1 MARRSKKKR
10 ILLVSALL
18 SLIGAAHIAL
28 CRTNSTYADWYVSGP
43 FQFFPNVIGRIT
55 GILPFSLYELILY
68 ALILGT
74 IGAFIYAI
82 IVHLRARGD
91 AAAKPMRVAGGQI
104 LCSLIFFAS
113 LVFCIASFTIL
124 GNYGRSPIAG
134 ALGIEIREAS
144 VADLKELCLSLVEDA
159 VSVMDQVTRDE
170 EGTFVL
176 GDVDVNEEAREA
188 MYHLGK
194 MYEAFE
200 GYYPQPKAVLLSEG
214 MSYLNLTGMYSPF
227 TIEANYNDACMDS
240 VIPYTVC
247 HELGHLRGFLRE
259 DEAGFI
265 AWLACYHSDDPA
277 FRYSGAVNALK
288 YGLNALYREVDYEE
302 YKEFYN
308 ALPYEIRWDL
318 WKNSEYWQAHR
329 SFTYTVGTKVNDTY
343 LKVNAQEGGMKS
355 YGRMIDLLM
364 AYRKIG
370 AEMM

>member
-1 MARRSKKKR
+1 M
-10 ILLVSALL
+10 LLV
-18 SLIGAAHIAL
+18 LIGGAHIAL

-55 GILPFSLYELILY
+55 GLFPFSLYELILY
-68 ALILGT
+68 ALILGAV
-74 IGAFIYAI
+74 IGVFRLAI
-82 IVHLRARGD
+82 LLHRRAWHNVRKYFRGIVFL
-91 AAAKPMRVAGGQI
+91 
-104 LCSLIFFAS
+104 AS

-124 GNYGRSPIAG
+124 GNYGCSPIAG
-134 ALGIEIREAS
+134 ALGIETREAS

-176 GDVDVNEEAREA
+176 GDMDVNEEAREA
-188 MYHLGK
+188 MYHLGE
-194 MYEAFE
+194 MYDVFE
-200 GYYPQPKAVLLSEG
+200 GYYPRPKAVLFSEG

-288 YGLNALYREVDYEE
+288 YGLNALYREVEYEE

-343 LKVNAQEGGMKS
+343 LKVNAQEGGTKS

-370 AEMM
+370 AEVM

>member
-1 MARRSKKKR
+1 MKRRKR
-10 ILLVSALL
+10 KNRIGLSIAMLLV
-18 SLIGAAHIAL
+18 LIGSVHIAL
-28 CRTNSTYADWYVSGP
+28 CRTNPAYADWYVSGP

-55 GILPFSLYELILY
+55 GLFPFSLYELILY
-68 ALILGT
+68 ALIFGAV
-74 IGAFIYAI
+74 IGVFRLVILLRRRAWHNAGKYFRG
-82 IVHLRARGD
+82 IVFL
-91 AAAKPMRVAGGQI
+91 
-104 LCSLIFFAS
+104 AS

-134 ALGIEIREAS
+134 ALGIETREAS
-144 VADLKELCLSLVEDA
+144 VEDLKELCLSLVEDA

-176 GDVDVNEEAREA
+176 GDVDVKGEAREA
-188 MYHLGK
+188 MYHLGE

-240 VIPYTVC
+240 VIPYTIC

-288 YGLNALYREVDYEE
+288 FGLNALYREVDYEE
-302 YKEFYN
+302 YKDFYN

-370 AEMM
+370 AEAM